1 MRVGRQ
7 DQAQCWERIEEC
19 GIYSSVVDDERDCPC
34 SFGGDAFRI
43 SSLQN
48 SSLKTS
54 LGEPSY
60 RGSRIMGS
68 GIRDDYGG
76 SGHGHLHWAT
86 GPKNGQY
93 PKTYLLLPR
102 GTSVPPGSVTLT

>member
-68 GIRDDYGG
+68 GIRDDYGREWSRSPPLG
-76 SGHGHLHWAT
+76 NWTKERSISQ
-86 GPKNGQY
+86 N
-93 PKTYLLLPR
+93 
-102 GTSVPPGSVTLT
+102 VPFAAQGY